1 MRVRLALLPLLALAL
16 LSGPA
21 GAQQVSGTQAPT
33 AATGSTNPK
42 AIIELFTSQ
51 GCASCPPA
59 DALLGELAKDP
70 DVLAI
75 TLAVDYWDYVGWKDT
90 LAKHGHSVRQRAYA
104 EQRGDRMIYTPQMI
118 IDGQLPAKGSDKS
131 AVLRAVARAK
141 EPHFSLSVP
150 VTLSRKDDQIVIDVG
165 ALPKHAPAG
174 LAADIWV
181 CPVIRSHEV
190 SIGRG
195 ENAGKT
201 VTYTNVVR
209 GWIRLGPWTGQAA
222 TYSVPLDKVR
232 MENEDGVVVMV
243 QTGNP
248 AAPGAILGASR
259 LALD

>member
-1 MRVRLALLPLLALAL
+1 MRVRLALLPLVALSLLAGQA
-16 LSGPA
+16 A
-21 GAQQVSGTQAPT
+21 AQQTGGTPAQAPSP
-33 AATGSTNPK
+33 APK
-42 AIIELFTSQ
+42 AVIELFTSQ

-104 EQRGDRMIYTPQMI
+104 EQRGDRMIYTPQMVV
-118 IDGQLPAKGSDKS
+118 DGVLPAKGSDKA
-131 AVLRAVARAK
+131 AVLKAVAKAK

-150 VTLSRKDDQIVIDVG
+150 VNVSRRGDQIVIEVG
-165 ALPKHAPAG
+165 ALPKPAPG
-174 LAADIWV
+174 VSADIWV
-181 CPVIRSHEV
+181 CPVIRSHDV

-222 TYSVPLDKVR
+222 TFSVPVGMVR
-232 MENEDGVVVMV
+232 TDNEDGVVVMV
-243 QTGNP
+243 QSGSQ
-248 AAPGAILGASR
+248 AVPGAILGASR